1 MLDANG
7 MAAWRQALEPV
18 LTDYFANPKHG
29 DYARWQA
36 ALDQL
41 PDVDKVSCALDN
53 DQVTIGAANDLPD
66 NEREQL
72 ESALKNFMP
81 WRKGPFNLFGIHID
95 TEWRSDLKW
104 QRVSRSIAPLQ
115 DKLVLDVGCGNG
127 YYAWRMLGAGARHVI
142 GIDPTLLFVMQCQV
156 FKKYLPNAAID
167 ILPLAIQ
174 SLPAPIAAFDS
185 VFSMGV
191 LYHRRDHL
199 EHLQQLKQLLKP
211 GGELVL
217 ETLVLDGE
225 PGQVLFPAARY
236 AKMNNVHAIPDVSVL
251 TEWVTS
257 AGLVNV
263 RVVDVTPTTLAEQ
276 RRTDWMQFESLADF
290 LDKND
295 RSKTIEGYPAPVRA
309 ILLANAPG

>member
-1 MLDANG
+1 

-18 LTDYFANPKHG
+18 LTDYFANPGHG

-36 ALDQL
+36 ALDRL
-41 PDVDKVSCALDN
+41 PDIDNASFQLDN
-53 DQVTIGAANDLPD
+53 DIVTVGGSDDLSD
-66 NEREQL
+66 NAREQL
-72 ESALKNFMP
+72 ESVLKTFMP

-95 TEWRSDLKW
+95 SEWRSDLKW
-104 QRVSRSIAPLQ
+104 QRVLQSISPLK

-156 FKKYLPNAAID
+156 LKKYLPAAALD
-167 ILPLAIQ
+167 ILPLGIQ
-174 SLPAPIAAFDS
+174 SLPAPVAAFDS

-191 LYHRRDHL
+191 LYHRRDHN

-225 PGQVLFPAARY
+225 PSQVLLPEGRY

-251 TEWVTS
+251 REWVTS

-263 RVVDVTPTTLAEQ
+263 RVVDVTPTTIEEQ
-276 RRTDWMQFESLADF
+276 RRTEWMQFESLADF

-309 ILLANAPG
+309 ILLADAPG